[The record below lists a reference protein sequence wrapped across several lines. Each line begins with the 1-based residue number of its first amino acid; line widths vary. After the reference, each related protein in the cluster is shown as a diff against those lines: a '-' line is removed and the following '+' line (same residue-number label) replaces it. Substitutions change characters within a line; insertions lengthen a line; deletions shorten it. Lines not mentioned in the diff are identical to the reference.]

1 MSDAFNSDDGRS
13 GANEIDKLIRA
24 NDIVGVRDY
33 LQAHHDIQKWWLVRP
48 DGYDDCNAITL
59 AASVGSLEVLQIL
72 MAAAGDVDWA
82 FPLHQACSSHQ
93 VDVVRWLLDTSKDA
107 ASEVLKKDRGHHPDT
122 PLLAALHDGNPMTYK
137 IYQRVAIPQ
146 SVWRPQ
152 QEDVVHLLL
161 DRGADIQD
169 KRFIFPHKIQP
180 LEDSWEEEDAGD
192 PGADPI
198 DDLWGNPFEDPW
210 GNPLDSPWAVDAQ
223 NHTFTSTEYFQ
234 DYHDSFPL
242 PNTPKKPIEKPVLK
256 ATVLTLALSFG
267 SAHLI
272 CRLIDGG
279 CDIHAKIRQWGD
291 GYLLG
296 ENTDDITPL
305 HIACGSKNIAGV
317 RLLLQSGGSDGKAMV
332 AARDSWGMTPFHW
345 TTFDALELY
354 PKGYPWSEMEMTPSE
369 KTKTCLELLLA
380 CDSTHLDAQDYWG
393 NTALHY
399 AAFLELTDV
408 AEFLLARGA
417 DPNMKNKDGRTPI
430 FNKFTPENLDLFV
443 RYGARLQETDTRG
456 DTLLH
461 LASRSWQARDLVRWL
476 LAHGVRSDSPNAK
489 QQLPLHLA
497 AICVGEW
504 NNGLGAGG
512 FHAALKAQ
520 NDMMRMLQEAGAEDG
535 GDMMEVPDVAG
546 VTPRQSLAASRA
558 KAKQIAAH
566 RASDGARQDCIQVE
580 ERQFRLG
587 YKRLPV
593 ALKKIVREGLDQEFG
608 ILNTSQAQRYVS
620 IGTGDAALLR
630 GTGRLIQ
637 RYGDQGPFR
646 HPRPRGLSLEQGGSV
661 YI

>member
-1 MSDAFNSDDGRS
+1 MSDASNSDDGRS
-13 GANEIDKLIRA
+13 GANEIDKLIRG
-24 NDIVGVRDY
+24 NDVVGVRDY
-33 LQAHHDIQKWWLVRP
+33 LQAHHDIQEWWLVAP
-48 DGYDDCNAITL
+48 DGYDDSNAITL
-59 AASVGSLEVLQIL
+59 AASVGNLEVLQVL

-82 FPLHQACSSHQ
+82 SPLHQACRTYQ
-93 VDVVRWLLDTSKDA
+93 VGVARWFLDTSKDA
-107 ASEVLKKDRGHHPDT
+107 AELLKKHGGHNPDT
-122 PLLAALHDGNPMTYK
+122 PLLAALRGCSPTTYTV
-137 IYQRVAIPQ
+137 YQRVAIPQ
-146 SVWRPQ
+146 SVWRPR
-152 QEDVVHLLL
+152 QEEIVHLLL

-169 KRFIFPHKIQP
+169 KQFIFPDEEQP
-180 LEDSWEEEDAGD
+180 LDNSWEEEDAGD

-198 DDLWGNPFEDPW
+198 DNLWGNPFEDPW

-234 DYHDSFPL
+234 DYHDPFPL
-242 PNTPKKPIEKPVLK
+242 PNTPKRPTEKPILK

-267 SAHLI
+267 SARLI
-272 CRLIDGG
+272 SRLIDGG
-279 CDIHAKIRQWGD
+279 CDIHAKVRQWGD

-354 PKGYPWSEMEMTPSE
+354 PKGYPWSETDMTPSE
-369 KTKTCLELLLA
+369 KRMECLELLLA

-399 AAFLELTDV
+399 ATFLESTD
-408 AEFLLARGA
+408 ASEFLLARGA
-417 DPNMKNKDGRTPI
+417 DPNMRNNDGCTPFFKN
-430 FNKFTPENLDLFV
+430 FTPENLDLFI
-443 RYGARLQETDTRG
+443 RYGARLQETDARG

-461 LASRSWQARDLVRWL
+461 LASRRWQARDLVRWL
-476 LAHGVRSDSPNAK
+476 LAHGLRSESTNNK

-497 AICVGEW
+497 AICVGDW
-504 NNGLGAGG
+504 NNGFGAGG
-512 FHAALKAQ
+512 FHEALKAQ
-520 NDMMRMLQEAGAEDG
+520 DDMMRMLQDAEAKY

-546 VTPRQSLAASRA
+546 VTPRQSLAAGRA
-558 KAKQIAAH
+558 KAKKIAAN
-566 RASDGARQDCIQVE
+566 RALSDARQEHCRVE

-587 YKRLPV
+587 YKRLPA
-593 ALKKIVREGLDQEFG
+593 ALKEVVREGLDQGFG
-608 ILNTSQAQRYVS
+608 ILKTNQAQRYVS
-620 IGTGDAALLR
+620 IGNGDAALLR
-630 GTGRLIQ
+630 GTGRLIP
-637 RYGDQGPFR
+637 RYGDQKLIR
-646 HPRPRGLSLEQGGSV
+646 QSRPRGLSLEQGGSV